1 MRTDIFRPGSGRSA
15 AKCRPSNRHSRD
27 GNRLA
32 CELGNIAVLRYVR
45 KREMSVLTRKDVLPP
60 TLDELKTRLAP
71 FCRNHSVIRLEV
83 FGALARGERRPGSD
97 VDLLVTFRP
106 DVHLGWDFFD
116 LHKEIEDIL
125 GCEVDL
131 LTRRSV
137 EQDENP
143 VRRRSILESTRDVFT
158 A

>member
-1 MRTDIFRPGSGRSA
+1 MVAP
-15 AKCRPSNRHSRD
+15 N
-27 GNRLA
+27 
-32 CELGNIAVLRYVR
+32 
-45 KREMSVLTRKDVLPP
+45 DVLPP
-60 TLDELKTRLAP
+60 TLDEIRSRLVP
-71 FCRNHSVIRLEV
+71 FCQRDGVARLEV
-83 FGALARGERRPGSD
+83 FGSLARGDTRPGSD

-106 DVHLGWDFFD
+106 DVHLGWDFYE
-116 LHKEIEDIL
+116 LHSELESIL

-143 VRRRSILESTRDVFT
+143 IRRQSILESTRDLYT